1 MIQITLIVSGKEQIY
16 RAAGMNLRNSL
27 TAYELYKK
35 YSQAEGD
42 YSVGLIQDCLRFITD
57 IFGDVFTEEQLLD
70 GYKGSAYILIP
81 NMLRTCVS
89 YVNEEIVNFPMP
101 ATMPEAETKKTRTK
115 G

>member
-16 RAAGMNLRNSL
+16 RAAGMNLKNSL

-42 YSVGLIQDCLRFITD
+42 YSAGMIQECLRFIID
-57 IFGDVFTEEQLLD
+57 IFGGAFSEEQLLE
-70 GYKGSAYILIP
+70 GYKGSAFILIP
-81 NMLRTCVS
+81 NMLRSCVS

-101 ATMPEAETKKTRTK
+101 AEMPETKKTKTK
-115 G
+115 S